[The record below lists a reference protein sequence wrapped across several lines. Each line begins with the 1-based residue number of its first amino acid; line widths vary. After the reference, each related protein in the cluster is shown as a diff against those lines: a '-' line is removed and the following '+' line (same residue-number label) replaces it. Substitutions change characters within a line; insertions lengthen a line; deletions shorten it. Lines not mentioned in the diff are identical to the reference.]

1 MSVWRGIDWYKTWW
15 TTDIHITRI
24 SYSSM
29 VPNNGKLYVQVRTS
43 TYLYIPVY
51 TGMYQ
56 FMPVQKNL
64 KNMHNYRNWTDYLM
78 HSFRLTL
85 PLCSERQCISVL
97 QWFFVVYIVTV
108 HCFSLGQ
115 HPAPPCSDST
125 EGPGSSSIAHHD
137 VFLENLLHD
146 QYIPVYTSTYHFWS
160 VHLSMYMYIL
170 VCTCT
175 YYILLFGTMLLY
187 EILVIWMS
195 VVHQVLYKSIPL
207 HTDIYLLVWF
217 HPGV

>member
-1 MSVWRGIDWYKTWW
+1 MILVYTC
-15 TTDIHITRI
+15 
-24 SYSSM
+24 
-29 VPNNGKLYVQVRTS
+29 
-43 TYLYIPVY
+43 TYLYIKF
-51 TGMYQ
+51 TTTLHFQSG
-56 FMPVQKNL
+56 
-64 KNMHNYRNWTDYLM
+64 
-78 HSFRLTL
+78 SIRLALPTCLSCSLVHFNASSCL
-85 PLCSERQCISVL
+85 PLLSILNWQTTLAWLATSELPQR
-97 QWFFVVYIVTV
+97 
-108 HCFSLGQ
+108 LGQ

-195 VVHQVLYKSIPL
+195 VVHQVLYQSIPL
-207 HTDIYLLVWF
+207 HTDIYWHKSTCLVLSRCIAF
-217 HPGV
+217 